1 MLPGLMDT
9 VTTESTI
16 IQRTLDLCQAIAEQ
30 PDFVALKSKFDSFMD
45 DEPLKFRYQQLN
57 DLGQLLQM
65 KQADGL
71 ELKPEEISQFETM
84 REEFLGNPTAQGFLD
99 AQQQMQQLHQTIG
112 KLVEKTFELGRRPT
126 EEDLQDGSCCGGGGC
141 GCQ

>member
-1 MLPGLMDT
+1 MDSA
-9 VTTESTI
+9 TEQSTI
-16 IQRTLDLCQAIAEQ
+16 TQRTLDLCQVIVDQ
-30 PDFVALKSKFDSFMD
+30 PDFVALKEKFDTFMS

-71 ELKPEEISQFETM
+71 ELKPEEIAQFESL

-99 AQQQMQQLHQTIG
+99 AQQEIQKIHQTVG
-112 KLVEKTFELGRRPT
+112 KLIDKTFELGRCPSD
-126 EEDLQDGSCCGGGGC
+126 EDLQDGSCCGGGC